1 MAEAL
6 QKAPAARGKVVKA
19 KVGGDVQPND
29 ASVDLRLK
37 NGMRVTVVLQNK
49 VQSTITA
56 KSGLSK
62 ISNVK
67 GSLER
72 LLEMITSS
80 DVPSD
85 TVDAMIDEVTKSAAR
100 RQPRGGGLTKSHA
113 DVLVRSGALSAE
125 RLAELEKRVG
135 AGELATIERET
146 RLGAI
151 TRTLTAD
158 QVGERLGGLS
168 ASRVRHRQND
178 NLLYAFLAG
187 KSRRY
192 PLWQFIDDQVV
203 PGLAEVVPHFLD
215 GWQPASVEGFMST
228 PQEGLPSSPESNAT
242 SDAGRMTPVEWLA
255 GGGDPAAV
263 VAILD
268 RIART

>member
-1 MAEAL
+1 MADAL
-6 QKAPAARGKVVKA
+6 QKAPVMRGKVVKPTA
-19 KVGGDVQPND
+19 AAAPND

-37 NGMRVTVVLQNK
+37 NGMRISVVSGTTGE
-49 VQSTITA
+49 STITA
-56 KSGLSK
+56 KTGMSR

-67 GSLER
+67 GSLGK
-72 LLEMITSS
+72 LIEMIASS

-85 TVDAMIDEVTKSAAR
+85 TVDAMLDEVTKSAIR
-100 RQPRGGGLTKSHA
+100 RQPHGGALTKSHA
-113 DVLVRSGALSAE
+113 DVLVRSGALSVEHLSA
-125 RLAELEKRVG
+125 LESRVG
-135 AGELATIERET
+135 SGELARIERET

-158 QVGERLGGLS
+158 EVGERLGGIS
-168 ASRVRHRQND
+168 ASRVRHRQNA

-203 PGLAEVVPHFLD
+203 PGLSGVIPHFLD
-215 GWQPASVEGFMST
+215 GWQPASVEGFMTT
-228 PQEGLPSSPESNAT
+228 PQEDLPSGPDDSV
-242 SDAGRMTPVEWLA
+242 TPVEWLA